1 MKRIAIITLLAITP
15 LSAMDRN
22 PEPPISDVQREFE
35 AKMKEEITNLQ
46 RELTI
51 LKVKL
56 AIKKRQEANKK
67 RMEHKKK

>member
-1 MKRIAIITLLAITP
+1 MPLCPTLAI
-15 LSAMDRN
+15 AMDRN

-46 RELTI
+46 RTITI
-51 LKVKL
+51 LKIKL